1 MQFLSKNRTR
11 VTSEIILGMTFLA
24 YGCTIYLLFRTKN
37 LNIYQWCSAI
47 ELTDIVDNLR
57 LIVEAWKISDFTRYS
72 LPDGL
77 YNAAYILI
85 VDAIWHDDNR
95 LIKFIIISFV
105 PFVSISS
112 EVLQFFGLVKG
123 TFDTYDLMCYAI
135 PPLLYLLIKTYKI

>member
-1 MQFLSKNRTR
+1 
-11 VTSEIILGMTFLA
+11 MTFLA

>member
-57 LIVEAWKISDFTRYS
+57 LIVEVWKISDFTRYS